1 MKLHL
6 GKRHKTVN
14 IKHSLFYTFSIFLA
28 CFITLVI
35 TKPDFIFVQVS
46 PVGEKIISYNKVLL
60 ISVIVSIPSA
70 IYFIFA

>member
-1 MKLHL
+1 MNLRY
-6 GKRHKTVN
+6 GKKHKVVDV
-14 IKHSLFYTFSIFLA
+14 KQSLFYTISIFLA
-28 CFITLVI
+28 CFISLVV

-46 PVGEKIISYNKVLL
+46 PVGEKVISYNKVIL